1 MHYTSPGSM
10 QHLWSKILLLSTE
23 KNETILI
30 LISLK
35 RLFAHPEKSTLNLSL
50 P

>member
-1 MHYTSPGSM
+1 MFNKLPGSM
-10 QHLWSKILLLSTE
+10 QYYVVKDAIAIYR

-35 RLFAHPEKSTLNLSL
+35 RFFFLHPKKSKLN
-50 P
+50 